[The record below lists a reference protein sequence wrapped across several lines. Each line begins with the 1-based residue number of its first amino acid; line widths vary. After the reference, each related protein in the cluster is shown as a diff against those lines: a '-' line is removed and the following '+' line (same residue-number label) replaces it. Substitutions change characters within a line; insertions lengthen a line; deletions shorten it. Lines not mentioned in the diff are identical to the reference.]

1 MLNNY
6 YLLRKLAHVWDE
18 SIPGAM
24 VTDAWCQAPGELII
38 ALEHNTAVT
47 GISFLTHAPIVG
59 AFRREDVGRPRRNT
73 KSLLR
78 ALRRQ
83 SITRVRVSEG
93 DRILILEFTGGLQL
107 QAHLYGSQAN
117 VLLGDEAGRVQEA
130 FRKGGPEEF
139 PQARTAPEPK
149 NLAEFTARWDRA
161 KGNLTKALQRIY
173 VRFNRDQ
180 AREVMTLHEGA
191 NLPDPILVYEAAQ
204 ALHLRL
210 LDAHGPLHIYQDP
223 PAISLIPLAERGEE
237 EVQKYSDID
246 EGLRAYAQRVLS
258 ARAYRAQYEPLRKN
272 LVRMLDKAER
282 SAGRMKTEQS
292 QASRADKYERIGHI
306 LMASPPL
313 PAGASRVE
321 LEDVFHPGTMVA
333 VSLDPALN
341 SLQNAERYYSKA
353 RKARTSRAHLDTL
366 IKQAEEKVVSLQSE
380 LAELEKAKTYKD
392 LKAFQKGRTKP
403 GSSGQP
409 FRRYV
414 LASSYELWVGRNARE
429 SELLTLRHARPFD
442 VWFHARGVSGAH
454 AVLRLPKRDAQ
465 PSSYLIEQAAAI
477 AAWHSKART
486 SSIAPVIVTPKKYV
500 RKVRGTPLGEVAV
513 SREEVVM
520 VEPALP

>member
-1 MLNNY
+1 MLNSY
-6 YLLRKLAHVWDE
+6 YLLRRLAHVWDQ
-18 SIPGAM
+18 SLPGAT
-24 VTDAWCQAPGELII
+24 VTDAWCHAPGELVI
-38 ALEHNTAVT
+38 AMEHNTAVT
-47 GISFLTHAPIVG
+47 AISFLTHAPIVG
-59 AFRREDVGRPRRNT
+59 AFRREDVGRPRRNA
-73 KSLLR
+73 KSLFR
-78 ALRRQ
+78 ALRWQ
-83 SITRVRVSEG
+83 SITRAHVSEG

-107 QAHLYGSQAN
+107 QAHLYGSRAN

-130 FRKGGPEEF
+130 FRKGGPAEF
-139 PQARTAPEPK
+139 PQARTAPEPR
-149 NLAEFTARWDRA
+149 NLVEFTARWNSA
-161 KGNLTKALQRIY
+161 KGNLIKALQRIY

-180 AREVMTLHEGA
+180 AKEVMKLHEGGDPP
-191 NLPDPILVYEAAQ
+191 NLARVYEAAQ

-210 LDAHGPLHIYQDP
+210 LNARGSLYVYRDP
-223 PAISLIPLAERGEE
+223 PAISLIPLAERSEE

-258 ARAYRAQYEPLRKN
+258 AKAYRTQHEPLRKN
-272 LVRMLDKAER
+272 LVRMLDKAAR
-282 SAGRMKTEQS
+282 SVARMKTEQS
-292 QASRADKYERIGHI
+292 QPSRADEYERIGHI

-321 LEDVFHPGTMVA
+321 LQDVFHPGTTVT

-366 IKQAEEKVVSLQSE
+366 IKQAEEKVVSLQTE
-380 LAELEKAKTYKD
+380 LAALERAKTYKD

-403 GSSGQP
+403 GSPGQP

-414 LASSYELWVGRNARE
+414 LASSYELWVGRNAKE
-429 SELLTLRHARPFD
+429 SEMLTLRHARPFD
-442 VWFHARGVSGAH
+442 LWLHARGVSGAH

-486 SSIAPVIVTPKKYV
+486 SSIAPVIVTPRKYV
-500 RKVRGTPLGEVAV
+500 RKVRGTPLGEVTV